1 MQRPEFD
8 NLMDGKPAK
17 FAEMLNFPDNGT
29 GLMGLLANAKGPNAS
44 KEAIEKAREEIA
56 KVEVEIP
63 QQVRYEMN
71 AFINKQRQLGTKE
84 RTIRRMVQRLYNIT
98 VV

>member
-17 FAEMLNFPDNGT
+17 FADMLNFPDNGT

-56 KVEVEIP
+56 KVETEISP
-63 QQVRYEMN
+63 KVRAEMDN
-71 AFINKQRQLGTKE
+71 FINQQRQIGTKE
-84 RTIRRMVQRLYNIT
+84 RTIRRMVQRMFNIT